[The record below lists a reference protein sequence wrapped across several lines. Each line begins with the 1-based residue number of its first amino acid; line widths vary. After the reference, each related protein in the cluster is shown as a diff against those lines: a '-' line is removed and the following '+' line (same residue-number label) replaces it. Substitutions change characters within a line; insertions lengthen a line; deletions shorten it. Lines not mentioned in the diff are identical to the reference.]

1 MIVTTPSPLR
11 TPELIP
17 EAVAPE
23 SICPPT
29 ATAAAKERDAAAA
42 AAKEPAAAEK
52 GGEQGERLVDRL
64 VTQRTLGATVCVAQ
78 YDACGLGANDLVT
91 LDQLVLA
98 IPIDEVDVDV
108 RWPVVAEEREAVPEP
123 YQPRSPGAPCT

>member
-29 ATAAAKERDAAAA
+29 ATAAAKERDAAA

-91 LDQLVLA
+91 LDQLV
-98 IPIDEVDVDV
+98 
-108 RWPVVAEEREAVPEP
+108 
-123 YQPRSPGAPCT
+123 RSTRSMSMSDGR

>member
-1 MIVTTPSPLR
+1 MPR
-11 TPELIP
+11 
-17 EAVAPE
+17 
-23 SICPPT
+23 PPAT
-29 ATAAAKERDAAAA
+29 ATAAAKERDAA

-91 LDQLVLA
+91 LDHVLA

-108 RWPVVAEEREAVPEP
+108 RWPVVAEERAAVPEP

>member
-1 MIVTTPSPLR
+1 VIVTTPSPLR

-52 GGEQGERLVDRL
+52 GGEQGGRLVDRL

-91 LDQLVLA
+91 LDQLV
-98 IPIDEVDVDV
+98 
-108 RWPVVAEEREAVPEP
+108 
-123 YQPRSPGAPCT
+123 RSTRSMSMSDGR